1 MIYIK
6 LLNYYIYLNL
16 KKIMICE
23 NKPSEIN
30 NYSLNEKLN
39 INYNVHEL
47 SKMSIEDLIKN
58 LKYTIKNN
66 SIPNI
71 TKLVYEFEK
80 YFHIKNNINFKNE
93 NIKFDELHYSDFKKI
108 LIQYKKLKKEYV
120 EKLESKFKYNLDLR
134 EEIINELKILIQ
146 SNNNNNSLFEKFNLL
161 RDKWKKIGPIKKNL
175 TEKIWKTYYHHVEKF
190 YDYVKISD
198 DIRNIEYQRNYKIK
212 IDICIKSENLYK
224 LKDLNKSFKKLQDL
238 HEDWKQIGPVKNQ
251 YKEQIWNRFQEAT
264 KKIHKKRNDYYEQR
278 NLIYKLNFE
287 KKNKL
292 SDKINKINYDNLK
305 KHSDWK
311 KINHKIEM
319 IKKEWNEKL
328 PINKNQNK
336 QSWNKLTESLKNFKN
351 KQNQFYKNQKINH
364 KENEEKKIKLIEELS
379 KIKDNYDCN
388 ETYKKF
394 VNSRSRWKEIGEINY
409 KKSEKIWIK
418 YNNLCKYFFK
428 NHKINKQK
436 ITNERKVIFD
446 LKNNIIKKLKKSI
459 YENTFKPKK
468 IEYYVNKWIEISEN
482 KENIYQ
488 KIDDIFLSII
498 EEIIEK
504 LKISN
509 QEKEDL
515 KFKYFTK
522 ISKLN
527 LSKTSIKNKIILL
540 EKKIKSITKNL
551 GLLEN
556 NIILF
561 KSKNKNNSIILNI
574 REKIKEIKNELN
586 IDKNKMNILIDYRK
600 NIVNE
605 I

>member
-1 MIYIK
+1 
-6 LLNYYIYLNL
+6 
-16 KKIMICE
+16 MICE

-93 NIKFDELHYSDFKKI
+93 NIKFDELHYNDFKKI

-287 KKNKL
+287 KK
-292 SDKINKINYDNLK
+292 
-305 KHSDWK
+305 
-311 KINHKIEM
+311 
-319 IKKEWNEKL
+319 
-328 PINKNQNK
+328 K
-336 QSWNKLTESLKNFKN
+336 QT
-351 KQNQFYKNQKINH
+351 I
-364 KENEEKKIKLIEELS
+364 
-379 KIKDNYDCN
+379 
-388 ETYKKF
+388 
-394 VNSRSRWKEIGEINY
+394 
-409 KKSEKIWIK
+409 
-418 YNNLCKYFFK
+418 
-428 NHKINKQK
+428 
-436 ITNERKVIFD
+436 
-446 LKNNIIKKLKKSI
+446 
-459 YENTFKPKK
+459 
-468 IEYYVNKWIEISEN
+468 
-482 KENIYQ
+482 
-488 KIDDIFLSII
+488 
-498 EEIIEK
+498 
-504 LKISN
+504 
-509 QEKEDL
+509 
-515 KFKYFTK
+515 
-522 ISKLN
+522 
-527 LSKTSIKNKIILL
+527 
-540 EKKIKSITKNL
+540 
-551 GLLEN
+551 
-556 NIILF
+556 
-561 KSKNKNNSIILNI
+561 
-574 REKIKEIKNELN
+574 
-586 IDKNKMNILIDYRK
+586 
-600 NIVNE
+600 
-605 I
+605 